1 MKQFSK
7 VAILALAWGAAIL
20 SLSQSAAAADP
31 ESGTSLADD
40 NPCARLDALYPEPGR
55 SGLGGENSFR
65 PLPVLAPIRSAP
77 GAPGTLS
84 LSIDVDHV
92 SPGAKGSP
100 GALYVGNYQVTEIPA
115 FRLIRGAATSFTVT
129 DPRTGRTVTM
139 PDACVQSPSWGFAG
153 SQWALVQGDTLDV
166 LLRSRLDYKGKNA
179 IEEPT
184 NGAVPCRASNLH
196 THGLLVSPYHPARPG
211 LGPYGDYVLD
221 VTEPKG
227 SDDQGKDTD
236 TCGTNLGDMSKHGH
250 GLTTLP
256 LHTVTQIPGQPGINS
271 LATGEHP
278 SGLFWYH
285 PHPHGFSQPQVAGG
299 TTGAITV
306 GSLSDY
312 ACPPVIGSPGAGS
325 RGACSWENS
334 NVRVLELKDTEIQSY
349 GGGGL
354 WSLMHD
360 ADSGLCDPTGG
371 IRHGECQASEAGNPG
386 KWVFT
391 INGVQYPTIRP
402 GAGRTEVWRIVNAS
416 PNMTYL
422 LSLQSDDDTHTPL
435 PFQLLAKDGV
445 SILQKGAEA
454 ARQTQ
459 IMVMPATRV
468 EIAIPAPPGGGA
480 YILHNAEV
488 QTGGNGSGDIWPVM
502 QLGRVVWDSTNAQ
515 TAAAAPLDVAGP
527 ALPPVEPAPDTTGV
541 PRRCSFAPGDTR
553 VIYFTHRFY
562 KPDGGVAKDRQEIFG
577 LVAGIRHA
585 DGSMDFFNSDDPKN
599 VLHSVHAV
607 WKAGTTGADHDFPA
621 FGHNPWGTVC
631 TVRGSVE
638 PWELQNWTGEDH
650 NFHIHQSRFTINKA
664 GVFQYPKLEATDVA
678 PLRLGDRVLRSFA
691 QGPLTYNDT
700 VPVPR
705 GQSFC
710 AEDPTLPGCTK
721 RGPDDNLE
729 CTGEPGDVR
738 CANPGIMSVT
748 MNFSRDE
755 QVGSFVYHCHILE
768 HEDGGMM
775 AGITVLC
782 PPGDQSCAAQQVASA
797 PICRSPELR

>member
-1 MKQFSK
+1 MKYFGKS
-7 VAILALAWGAAIL
+7 AIFALAFIAAIL
-20 SLSQSAAAADP
+20 SRPVSAR
-31 ESGTSLADD
+31 ADD
-40 NPCARLDALYPEPGR
+40 ASAGISPAAEDPCARLDALYPQPGR
-55 SGLGGENSFR
+55 QGLAGENSFR
-65 PLPVLAPIRSAP
+65 PLPVLAPVRQAP

-92 SPGAKGSP
+92 SQKAKGSP
-100 GALYVGNYQVTEIPA
+100 GVLFVGNYQVTEIPA
-115 FRLIRGAATSFTVT
+115 FRLIRGAGTSFTVT
-129 DPRTGRTVTM
+129 DPRTGRAVTM
-139 PDACVQSPSWGFAG
+139 PDSCVQSPSWGFAG

-166 LLRSRLDYKGKNA
+166 LLHSRLDYKGPRA

-184 NGAVPCRASNLH
+184 NGAVPCRSSNLH

-221 VTEPKG
+221 VTEPPG
-227 SDDQGKDTD
+227 SDDRGKDTD

-256 LHTVTQIPGQPGINS
+256 LHTVTQIPGQPGVNS
-271 LATGEHP
+271 LKSGEHP

-312 ACPPVIGSPGAGS
+312 ACPPGGTPGT
-325 RGACSWENS
+325 CSWDNA

-349 GGGGL
+349 GSGGL

-360 ADSGLCDPTGG
+360 ADSGLCDPVGG
-371 IRHGECQASEAGNPG
+371 IRHGECQASESGNPG

-402 GAGRTEVWRIVNAS
+402 GAGRMEVWRIVNAS

-422 LSLQSDDDTHTPL
+422 LSLRSDDGNQASL

-445 SILQKGAEA
+445 SIRQIGAKAALQTE
-454 ARQTQ
+454 
-459 IMVMPATRV
+459 IMMMPATRV
-468 EIAIPAPPGGGA
+468 EIAIPAPPGGGT
-480 YILHNAEV
+480 YILHNAEI

-502 QLGRVVWDSTNAQ
+502 ELGRVVWESTDPQDAK
-515 TAAAAPLDVAGP
+515 AASLDVAGP
-527 ALPPVEPAPDTTGV
+527 GLPPAAPAPDMNGV

-553 VIYFTHRFY
+553 VVYFTHRFY
-562 KPDGGVAKDRQEIFG
+562 KPAGGTAKEKQEIFG
-577 LVAGIRHA
+577 LVAGLRHA
-585 DGSMDFFNSDDPKN
+585 DGSMDFFNSDDPKT
-599 VLHSVHAV
+599 VLHNIRDV
-607 WKAGTTGADHDFPA
+607 WTAGTTGADHDFPA
-621 FGHNPWGTVC
+621 FGHNPWGNVC

-650 NFHIHQSRFTINKA
+650 NFHIHQSRFTINRA
-664 GVFQYPKLEATDVA
+664 GVFQYPKLESTDAA
-678 PLRLGDRVLRSFA
+678 PLRLGDRLLRSFA
-691 QGPLTYNDT
+691 KGPLTYNDT

-710 AEDPTLPGCTK
+710 AEDPTLPGCK
-721 RGPDDNLE
+721 QRGKNDNLE

-748 MNFSRDE
+748 MDFSRDE

-782 PPGDQSCAAQQVASA
+782 PPGDQSCAAQQLASA